1 MILFGYVDSL
11 EFSFGRLW
19 CQMNC
24 FLCSSL
30 CFLWVVDAIRL
41 LFEYI
46 LVNVRQTLEM
56 LEKKEKVLQKKAAG
70 EVDRAKEFT
79 RAKNKRG
86 MFAKCFHFSY
96 VNLSGDFLVFGSFS
110 QWTCWLSA
118 SRDGVC
124 SHLFI
129 QKFHILHLDY
139 VDMNMSASICC
150 YQSLGFLYLFTT
162 GFSTNWTCWHCRL
175 DSLLFVCTNSFYT
188 P

>member
-1 MILFGYVDSL
+1 M
-11 EFSFGRLW
+11 
-19 CQMNC
+19 
-24 FLCSSL
+24 
-30 CFLWVVDAIRL
+30 VDAIRL

-110 QWTCWLSA
+110 QWTC
-118 SRDGVC
+118 
-124 SHLFI
+124 
-129 QKFHILHLDY
+129 
-139 VDMNMSASICC
+139 
-150 YQSLGFLYLFTT
+150 
-162 GFSTNWTCWHCRL
+162 
-175 DSLLFVCTNSFYT
+175 
-188 P
+188 